1 MEGGEVVGYGVR
13 LRVGGLERGTDY
25 VFSVAAESV
34 IGVGDYS
41 DPSDAYA
48 LEDGMCTS
56 TLYGRQSR
64 SCMNT
69 FHLSNP
75 SLYSQRWSCI

>member
-1 MEGGEVVGYGVR
+1 MNISSSDVDYVKREEEIVEGGEVVGYGVR

-25 VFSVAAESV
+25 VFSVAAGSV

-56 TLYGRQSR
+56 TLYG
-64 SCMNT
+64 
-69 FHLSNP
+69 
-75 SLYSQRWSCI
+75 I

>member
-1 MEGGEVVGYGVR
+1 MNISSSDVDYVKREEEIVEGGEVVGYGVR

-25 VFSVAAESV
+25 VFSVAAGSV

-41 DPSDAYA
+41 DPSDAYS

-56 TLYGRQSR
+56 TLYG
-64 SCMNT
+64 
-69 FHLSNP
+69 
-75 SLYSQRWSCI
+75 I